1 VRRINAIVSMMII
14 LLLLVH
20 GIAGS
25 FQMMGII
32 SGGSVLLKVITWIM
46 FALIMVHM
54 VIGVVFTIQT
64 LKVSRKTGVYYFREN
79 TLFWIRRISGFV
91 LILLVAL
98 HLIVFVETGNGVFR
112 LGYFGEP
119 QLIFQVLML
128 LALAL
133 HLLSNLKPLAITM
146 GLYSGEGYSRDVL
159 LIFAIVLMF
168 CAVAF
173 VVYYLRW
180 HTM

>member
-1 VRRINAIVSMMII
+1 MMII

-32 SGGSVLLKVITWIM
+32 SGGSVLLKVLTWIM
-46 FALIMVHM
+46 FSMIIVHM

-112 LGYFGEP
+112 LGYFGVP
-119 QLIFQVLML
+119 QLIFQVIML

-133 HLLSNLKPLAITM
+133 HLLSNIKPLAIAM

-180 HTM
+180 AILWR

>member
-1 VRRINAIVSMMII
+1 MMII

-25 FQMMGII
+25 FQMVGII
-32 SGGSVLLKVITWIM
+32 SGGSVLLKVLTWIM
-46 FALIMVHM
+46 FSMIVVHM

-64 LKVSRKTGVYYFREN
+64 LKASRKTGVYYFREN
-79 TLFWIRRISGFV
+79 ILFWIRRISGFV

-98 HLIVFVETGNGVFR
+98 HLIVFVETGNAVFR
-112 LGYFGEP
+112 LGYFGVP

-133 HLLSNLKPLAITM
+133 HLLSNIKPLAIAM
-146 GLYSGEGYSRDVL
+146 GLYSGKGYSRDVL
-159 LIFAIVLMF
+159 LILAIVLMF

-180 HTM
+180 AILWK

>member
-1 VRRINAIVSMMII
+1 
-14 LLLLVH
+14 
-20 GIAGS
+20 
-25 FQMMGII
+25 
-32 SGGSVLLKVITWIM
+32 
-46 FALIMVHM
+46 
-54 VIGVVFTIQT
+54 
-64 LKVSRKTGVYYFREN
+64 
-79 TLFWIRRISGFV
+79 V

-112 LGYFGEP
+112 LGYFGVP

-133 HLLSNLKPLAITM
+133 HLLSNIKPLAIAM
-146 GLYSGEGYSRDVL
+146 GLYSGEGYSRDIL

-180 HTM
+180 AILWR